1 MQVAR
6 IPRLAASA
14 HSRPLA
20 CQLSQTHEIFAI
32 GFGPNALNV
41 MFAADP
47 AAMHV
52 WHAPFDYVQLERDCD
67 SFQRIEG

>member
-1 MQVAR
+1 
-6 IPRLAASA
+6 
-14 HSRPLA
+14 
-20 CQLSQTHEIFAI
+20 LSQTHEIFAI
-32 GFGPNALNV
+32 GFGPNTLNV